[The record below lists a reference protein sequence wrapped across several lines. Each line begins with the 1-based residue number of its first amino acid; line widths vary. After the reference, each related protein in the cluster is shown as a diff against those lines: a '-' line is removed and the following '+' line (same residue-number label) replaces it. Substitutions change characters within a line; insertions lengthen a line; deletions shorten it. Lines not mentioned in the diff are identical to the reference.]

1 VKIVITG
8 ATGFIG
14 RRLIRRVLDEGQGH
28 QVVAFSR
35 DAARARTRLPPE
47 VQVLQWEPVVGPPP
61 AGALDGAQA
70 VFHLAGESVG
80 QRWTDTVKAR
90 MRESR
95 ILSTR
100 NLVAGIGGARER
112 PQVLVSGS
120 AVGFYGSRGDE
131 ILEEGSS
138 MGTGFLAEL
147 CRDWESEAARAKDAG
162 VRVVESRTGIV
173 LGPRG
178 GALTRML
185 PPFKMFVGGPLGD
198 GRQWMSWIHIDDL
211 VGAFLHA
218 VKTAGLEGP
227 VNATA
232 PTPVTNA
239 DFSRILGRVLYR
251 PSALPMPGVVLRG
264 ILGEF
269 AEVLLEGQRVLPR
282 KLEAGGFRFRF
293 PDLETALRDI
303 LT

>member
-1 VKIVITG
+1 VKIAITG

-14 RRLIRRVLDEGQGH
+14 RRLVRRVLDEGQNH

-35 DAARARTRLPPE
+35 DALRASSRFPPE
-47 VQVLQWEPVVGPPP
+47 VQAVQWEPVVGPPP
-61 AGALDGAQA
+61 AGALDGAEA

-90 MRESR
+90 LRESR

-100 NLVAGIGGARER
+100 NLVAGIGAARQR
-112 PQVLVSGS
+112 PAVLVSGS
-120 AVGFYGSRGDE
+120 AVGYYGSRGDE
-131 ILEEGSS
+131 ILEEGASP
-138 MGTGFLAEL
+138 GTGFLAEL
-147 CRDWESEAARAKDAG
+147 CRDWEAEAARAKEVG

-178 GALTRML
+178 GALSRML

-211 VGAFLHA
+211 VGTLLHA
-218 VKTAGLEGP
+218 VKTEGLEGP

-232 PTPVTNA
+232 PTPVANA
-239 DFSRILGRVLYR
+239 EFSRILGKVLSR
-251 PSALPMPGVVLRG
+251 PSALALPSFVLRG
-264 ILGEF
+264 LLGEF
-269 AEVLLEGQRVLPR
+269 AEVLLGGQRVIPR
-282 KLEAGGFRFRF
+282 KLEVSGFRFRF

-303 LT
+303 LS